1 MAKIE
6 IPDDLLRLQRAANA
20 ARVEATRH
28 DYTAEA
34 WRPWVE
40 AAAVVQNAMAEHAT
54 AAGVNRY
61 ELEMAVKKAARE
73 ADATPGTLS
82 IQG

>member
-1 MAKIE
+1 MANIE

-20 ARVEATRH
+20 AQREATREG
-28 DYTAEA
+28 YTPEG

-40 AAAVVQNAMAEHAT
+40 AAAVVQKAIVEHA
-54 AAGVNRY
+54 AATTGVNRY

-73 ADATPGTLS
+73 ADAGE
-82 IQG
+82 G